1 MRLTSAAAVVSL
13 FVLTS
18 SITYGQQKL
27 FTADDLPRLVRVSDP
42 QISPDGKSIA
52 FVTSRA
58 DLKEDRWESEIDL
71 VDVASK
77 KVMALTHDRQGVGSP
92 RWSPTGDRLAF
103 TAQDGDKKGQIFIL
117 PMSGGEA
124 AQLTH
129 VKTSISSYAW
139 RPDGQGFAFASPD
152 EAPEKKGEA
161 KFDDAFEVGNNDFQ
175 QKSRMMPVH
184 IWTIG
189 LTGDAKRLTS
199 GTWSLPNHL
208 PGGAPKLSWTL
219 DGKSLLF
226 TRAESPLTGDGS
238 LGRLQKV
245 DVASGE
251 IKPLASGSFPE
262 DDAMVSPDGKL
273 VAFMGPRDGKRGS
286 GTTVYVMPL
295 AGGTV
300 TDIAHVMDHSINGAE
315 WMPDGSMLI
324 AATFRTRPALLV
336 QPVEGKSMRIDLGAL
351 TPGGGMNAGEDG
363 SIAFVATTPDH
374 PAELYYVA
382 KGSEAPMQMTHL
394 QTVTEGMT
402 LAKQETVR
410 WKSDQFDVNG
420 VLTYPVGYVA
430 GKKYPLVLYIHGGP
444 NSASVQSFTP
454 SSQILAAK
462 GWLVLEPNYRGS
474 TSDGSTF
481 ELAGMGKA
489 GAGSGPGRDIVAGV
503 KMLEAKGIVDEK
515 KIATTGWSEGGYLT
529 SWLIGNYPDMWA
541 AAIAG
546 APVTDLVD
554 EYALSDIMFGESDIF
569 GPSPFVGDGM
579 KLYLAES
586 PITYAAKVKAPTL
599 ILNDVGDYRVPTP
612 QVYKFYHALKDNG
625 VMVKYVIYPVVGH
638 SPTDPIRARDVWR
651 RWTAWLEP
659 YLGSA
664 PAQAG
669 TK

>member
-1 MRLTSAAAVVSL
+1 MRTFLAAAAVSV
-13 FVLTS
+13 FVLPVAVLQ
-18 SITYGQQKL
+18 GQQKL
-27 FTADDLPRLVRVSDP
+27 FTAEDLPRLVRVSDP

-52 FVTSRA
+52 FVTARA

-77 KVMALTHDRQGVGSP
+77 KVTALTHERQGVGSP

-103 TAQDGDKKGQIFIL
+103 TAQDSDKKGQIFIL

-175 QKSRMMPVH
+175 QKSRMLPVH
-184 IWTIG
+184 LWTIG
-189 LTGDAKRLTS
+189 LSGDAKRVTS
-199 GTWSLPNHL
+199 GEWSLPNHL
-208 PGGAPKLSWTL
+208 PGGAPKISWTH
-219 DGKSLLF
+219 DGKTILF
-226 TRAESPLTGDGS
+226 TRAETPLTGDS
-238 LGRLQKV
+238 SETRLMKV

-251 IKPLASGSFPE
+251 IKPLTADTFSEDGAFVSLDGTQVAYFAS
-262 DDAMVSPDGKL
+262 
-273 VAFMGPRDGKRGS
+273 RDGKHGS
-286 GTTVYVMPL
+286 GTAVYVVPL
-295 AGGTV
+295 RGGAGKDV
-300 TDIAHVMDHSINGAE
+300 TYALDRSIGSAE
-315 WMPDGSMLI
+315 WMPDGSLLI
-324 AATFRTRPALLV
+324 GATSRTRPGLWV
-336 QPVEGKSMRIDLGAL
+336 QPTVGKPMKIDLGVLSPSGA
-351 TPGGGMNAGEDG
+351 TVGKDG
-363 SIAFVATTPDH
+363 SIAFTATKPDH

-382 KGSEAPMQMTHL
+382 SGGEAPMQMTHL

-402 LAKQETVR
+402 LAKQETVH
-410 WKSDQFDVNG
+410 WKSEQFDVNG
-420 VLTYPVGYVA
+420 VLTYPVGYME

-462 GWLVLEPNYRGS
+462 GWLVFEPNYRGS
-474 TSDGSTF
+474 NSDGSVF
-481 ELAGMGKA
+481 ELAGMGHA
-489 GAGSGPGRDIVAGV
+489 SSGIGPGKDIVAGV
-503 KMLEAKGIVDEK
+503 KMLEARGIVDEK
-515 KIATTGWSEGGYLT
+515 KIATTGWSEGGYMT

-554 EYALSDIMFGESDIF
+554 EYAESDILFGESDIF
-569 GPSPFVGDGM
+569 GPSPFIGDGM
-579 KLYLAES
+579 KHYIEES

-599 ILNDVGDYRVPTP
+599 LINDVGDYRVPTP
-612 QVYKFYHALKDNG
+612 QVYKFFHALKDNG
-625 VMVKYVIYPVVGH
+625 VTVKYIIYPVIGH

-659 YLGSA
+659 YLGSE
-664 PAQAG
+664 

>member
-1 MRLTSAAAVVSL
+1 MRLSSAVVVVSAL
-13 FVLTS
+13 IVSTS
-18 SITYGQQKL
+18 VGWSQKL
-27 FTADDLPRLVRVSDP
+27 FTAEDLPRLVRVSDP
-42 QISPDGKSIA
+42 QIAPDGKSIA
-52 FVTSRA
+52 FVVARA
-58 DLKEDRWESEIDL
+58 NLKEDRWESEIDL
-71 VDVASK
+71 LDVASK
-77 KVMALTHDRQGVGSP
+77 KVIALTHDRQGVGSP

-103 TAQDGDKKGQIFIL
+103 TAQDKDKKGQIFVL
-117 PMSGGEA
+117 PMSGGDA

-129 VKTSISSYAW
+129 VKTSISSFAW
-139 RPDGQGFAFASPD
+139 KPDGQGFAFASPD
-152 EAPEKKGEA
+152 EEPEKKDEA

-184 IWTIG
+184 LWTIG
-189 LTGDAKRLTS
+189 LTGDAKRVTN

-208 PGGAPKLSWTL
+208 PGGAPKIDWTL
-219 DGKSLLF
+219 DGKTLLF

-238 LGRLQKV
+238 LGRLEKV

-251 IKPLASGSFPE
+251 IKPLTSGAFPE
-262 DDAMVSPDGKL
+262 DNPMVSPDGKL
-273 VAFMGPRDGKRGS
+273 LAFLGPRDGKRGS

-295 AGGTV
+295 SGGTA
-300 TDIAHVMDHSINGAE
+300 TDVAHAIDHSINGAE
-315 WMPDGSMLI
+315 WMPDGSLLI
-324 AATFRTRPALLV
+324 AATFRTRPALMV

-351 TPGGGMNAGEDG
+351 TPGGGMNAGKDG
-363 SIAFVATTPDH
+363 SIAFVATTADH
-374 PAELYYVA
+374 PAELYYVG
-382 KGSEAPMQMTHL
+382 KGGEAPVQMTHL
-394 QTVTEGMT
+394 QTATEGMT
-402 LAKQETVR
+402 LAKQETVH

-420 VLTYPVGYVA
+420 VLTYPVGFVA

-503 KMLEAKGIVDEK
+503 KMLEARGIVDEK
-515 KIATTGWSEGGYLT
+515 KVATTGWSEGGYLT

-625 VMVKYVIYPVVGH
+625 VTVKYVIYPVIGH

-659 YLGSA
+659 YLSEG
-664 PAQAG
+664 PATAG